1 MSALRE
7 AFKEFTQYP
16 SAIMGLVII
25 TALIVLSI
33 YTVIAIPYSEGMRLW
48 RGGEDIWIEN
58 PRNARPS
65 WVNFFLKERLPQT
78 IIVNTQ
84 PGTSKVGKPLPG
96 GMRAVDMTLAFDY
109 PYDAFPSEINLFLK
123 ANFKENRPYVAFF
136 WLTPDGR
143 RIPLGER
150 SVRASERYS
159 ISLDR
164 HLAQRLGRRPPEI
177 GLFTMP
183 NATVD
188 NAVPLRGRYQLQLEG
203 FLFEE
208 GSNLEAKLV
217 VYGQVYGLAGTDHR
231 RRDIMVA
238 LLWGTPVALA
248 FGFIAAVGS
257 TLTTLL
263 IAAIGVWF
271 GRWVDAVIQRVTEV
285 NAILPVLPILIM
297 IGIFYSRSLWV
308 MLGAIILLSIFSLGI
323 KTYRSILLQ
332 VKESPYIE
340 AARTYG
346 TGNFR
351 IIFRYMIPRI
361 IPVLIPQFV
370 TLIPSFVFLEA
381 GLAVLGLGD
390 PVLPTW
396 GKVVNDAYANG
407 ALYKGY
413 YYWVLAPSVLL
424 MLTGFGFAL
433 VGFALDRVFNPRLR
447 TL

>member
-1 MSALRE
+1 
-7 AFKEFTQYP
+7 
-16 SAIMGLVII
+16 MGLAII

-84 PGTSKVGKPLPG
+84 PGATKVGKPLPG
-96 GMRAVDMTLAFDY
+96 GMRAVDMTLSFNY

-123 ANFKENRPYVAFF
+123 ANFKENRPYVSFF

-150 SVRASERYS
+150 SVRASERFS

>member
-1 MSALRE
+1 
-7 AFKEFTQYP
+7 
-16 SAIMGLVII
+16 MGLVII
-25 TALIVLSI
+25 TALIALSI

-78 IIVNTQ
+78 IIVESQ
-84 PGTSKVGKPLPG
+84 PGATKVGQPLSG
-96 GMRAVDMTLAFDY
+96 GLRAVDMTLAFDY

-123 ANFKENRPYVAFF
+123 AKFTENRPYVSFF
-136 WLTPDGR
+136 WLTPDGQ

-177 GLFTMP
+177 GLFTKP
-183 NATVD
+183 NATVESS
-188 NAVPLRGRYQLQLEG
+188 VPLKGRYQLQIEG
-203 FLFEE
+203 FFFEE

-248 FGFIAAVGS
+248 FGFLAAVGS

-271 GRWVDAVIQRVTEV
+271 GRWVDAVIQRITEV

-424 MLTGFGFAL
+424 MLTGAGFAL

>member
-78 IIVNTQ
+78 IIVDTQ
-84 PGTSKVGKPLPG
+84 PGAAKVGQPLSG
-96 GMRAVDMTLAFDY
+96 GMRAVEMTLAFDY

-123 ANFKENRPYVAFF
+123 AKFKENRPYVSFF
-136 WLTPDGR
+136 WLTPDGQ

-177 GLFTMP
+177 GLFTKP

-188 NAVPLRGRYQLQLEG
+188 NAVPLKGRYQLQIEG
-203 FLFEE
+203 FFFEE

-248 FGFIAAVGS
+248 FGFLAAVGS

-271 GRWVDAVIQRVTEV
+271 GRWVDAVIQRITEV

-424 MLTGFGFAL
+424 MLTGAGFAL

>member
-1 MSALRE
+1 
-7 AFKEFTQYP
+7 
-16 SAIMGLVII
+16 MGSVII

-84 PGTSKVGKPLPG
+84 LGATKVGKPLPG
-96 GMRAVDMTLAFDY
+96 GMRAVDMTLSFNY

-123 ANFKENRPYVAFF
+123 ANFKENRPYVSFF

-150 SVRASERYS
+150 SVRASERFS

-297 IGIFYSRSLWV
+297 IGIFDWRSLWV